1 MYSGIFLQGVIY
13 MEIQLWRSILC
24 PYQLAVRELTVKFE
38 HMIEEHKKNDLYSP
52 IEQVSGRVKSVT
64 SILEKMQRKH
74 IPMERMEEEV
84 EDIAGIRIICQFEED
99 IDTVAALIQKRSD
112 MQIKSEKNYLK
123 HIKQSGYRSYHLI
136 IYYTVET
143 IEGPKTIQAEI
154 QIRTMAMNFWA
165 TIEHSLQYKYKGN
178 VPADL
183 AGRLTEA
190 ANSVLKL
197 DEEMSLVR
205 SEVMD
210 AQKSMLH
217 QSNLVADILN
227 NIENLY
233 YYANRRE
240 TGKILEEFYRVYEE
254 KNPQKLESFYKELD
268 FIAEGCR
275 AQALTYEDI

>member
-1 MYSGIFLQGVIY
+1 

-64 SILEKMQRKH
+64 SILEKMQAKH
-74 IPMERMEEEV
+74 VSWEELEEKI
-84 EDIAGIRIICQFEED
+84 EDIAGVRIICQFCED
-99 IDTVAALIQKRSD
+99 IEKVAALIRNRSD
-112 MQIKSEKNYLK
+112 MRVLEEKDYVTQGK
-123 HIKQSGYRSYHLI
+123 DSGYRSYHMI
-136 IYYTVET
+136 VSYCAET
-143 IEGPKTIQAEI
+143 LAGKKEIHAEI
-154 QIRTMAMNFWA
+154 QIRTLAMNFWA

>member
-1 MYSGIFLQGVIY
+1 M
-13 MEIQLWRSILC
+13 
-24 PYQLAVRELTVKFE
+24 
-38 HMIEEHKKNDLYSP
+38 
-52 IEQVSGRVKSVT
+52 
-64 SILEKMQRKH
+64 
-74 IPMERMEEEV
+74 
-84 EDIAGIRIICQFEED
+84 
-99 IDTVAALIQKRSD
+99 
-112 MQIKSEKNYLK
+112 
-123 HIKQSGYRSYHLI
+123 
-136 IYYTVET
+136 
-143 IEGPKTIQAEI
+143 
-154 QIRTMAMNFWA
+154 
-165 TIEHSLQYKYKGN
+165 QYKYKGN

>member
-1 MYSGIFLQGVIY
+1 M
-13 MEIQLWRSILC
+13 
-24 PYQLAVRELTVKFE
+24 
-38 HMIEEHKKNDLYSP
+38 
-52 IEQVSGRVKSVT
+52 
-64 SILEKMQRKH
+64 
-74 IPMERMEEEV
+74 
-84 EDIAGIRIICQFEED
+84 RIICQFCED
-99 IDTVAALIQKRSD
+99 IEKVAALIRNRSD
-112 MQIKSEKNYLK
+112 MRVLEEKDYVTQGK
-123 HIKQSGYRSYHLI
+123 DSGYRSYHMI
-136 IYYTVET
+136 VSYCAET
-143 IEGPKTIQAEI
+143 LAGKKEIHAEI
-154 QIRTMAMNFWA
+154 QIRTLAMNFWA

-217 QSNLVADILN
+217 QSNLVADISN

>member
-1 MYSGIFLQGVIY
+1 
-13 MEIQLWRSILC
+13 MEIRLWRELLI
-24 PYQLAVRELTVKFE
+24 PYELAVKDLVMKFKLLQKEHRE
-38 HMIEEHKKNDLYSP
+38 KNLYSP
-52 IEQVSGRVKSVT
+52 IEQVTGRVKSIN
-64 SILEKMQRKH
+64 SILEKMQAKH
-74 IPMERMEEEV
+74 VSWEELEEKI
-84 EDIAGIRIICQFEED
+84 EDIAGVRIICQFCED
-99 IDTVAALIQKRSD
+99 IEKVAALIRNRSD
-112 MQIKSEKNYLK
+112 MRVLEEKDYVTQGK
-123 HIKQSGYRSYHLI
+123 DSGYRSYHMI
-136 IYYTVET
+136 VSYCAET
-143 IEGPKTIQAEI
+143 LAGKKEIHAEI
-154 QIRTMAMNFWA
+154 QIRTLAMNFWA

-240 TGKILEEFYRVYEE
+240 TGKILEEFYRAYEE

>member
-1 MYSGIFLQGVIY
+1 MISDLITQQDDIKVI
-13 MEIQLWRSILC
+13 EIKDYI
-24 PYQLAVRELTVKFE
+24 
-38 HMIEEHKKNDLYSP
+38 KNP
-52 IEQVSGRVKSVT
+52 KS
-64 SILEKMQRKH
+64 
-74 IPMERMEEEV
+74 
-84 EDIAGIRIICQFEED
+84 
-99 IDTVAALIQKRSD
+99 
-112 MQIKSEKNYLK
+112 N
-123 HIKQSGYRSYHLI
+123 GYRSYHMI
-136 IYYTVET
+136 VSYCAET
-143 IEGPKTIQAEI
+143 LAGKKEIHAEI
-154 QIRTMAMNFWA
+154 QIRTLAMNFWA